1 MFRCCASKK
10 NVSLDWNTWAL
21 LNNGMAAGTERS
33 QAAQSGCMLHFI
45 HIGKTGGSAIQAAL
59 RQSGDANVAIHPHA
73 FRLEDV
79 PEPDSCFF
87 SVRHPVERFI
97 SGFNSR
103 LRKGQPRTYV
113 EWTEGERRAY
123 ERFPTANALAE
134 ALGDPH
140 ARAAAE
146 DAMAGIEHA
155 RRLTYWI
162 PSVEALE
169 AHAEHI
175 AMICHQPTLE
185 QDFRLLKRR
194 LGWPATVRLPEDP
207 IAAHITPAGYVRNVS
222 PRARSNLLAWFE
234 EDLLVYGAAL
244 MLRAH
249 LINSRG

>member
-1 MFRCCASKK
+1 M
-10 NVSLDWNTWAL
+10 V
-21 LNNGMAAGTERS
+21 AGTERS
-33 QAAQSGCMLHFI
+33 QAALSGCVLHFI

-59 RQSGDANVAIHPHA
+59 RQGDDPEVAIHPHA

-79 PEPDSCFF
+79 PASDFCFL

-134 ALGDPH
+134 ALSDPH

-146 DAMAGIEHA
+146 DAMAEIEHA

-162 PSVEALE
+162 PSIEALE
-169 AHAEHI
+169 ARAEHI
-175 AMICHQPTLE
+175 VMICHQPTLE
-185 QDFRLLKRR
+185 HDFRLLGLR
-194 LGWPATVRLPEDP
+194 LGWPSSVRLPDDP
-207 IAAHITPAGYVRNVS
+207 IAAHITPAGYLRNVS

-244 MLRAH
+244 MLRVQ
-249 LINSRG
+249 LINARE